1 MEIILIAKTCFQKGF
16 IGIKKCVIKINENAS
31 VFRFTV
37 HSPFFGSPARPFC
50 ICSSKITGGMKNGE
64 LFIYILLSK
73 CAYSNFKPNV
83 ITSSDT
89 EREFMLEFNASV
101 ARP

>member
-1 MEIILIAKTCFQKGF
+1 MICGDLF
-16 IGIKKCVIKINENAS
+16 
-31 VFRFTV
+31 
-37 HSPFFGSPARPFC
+37 PFGRYNPKQRQLEHVYP
-50 ICSSKITGGMKNGE
+50 SKITGGMKNGE